1 MTMLKRR
8 KRSSRDSNLLDMV
21 PVLRDGLTTERESG
35 RVTVHVPRQSWI
47 ERQAVRFL
55 KQPAV
60 IKVSL
65 DELGS
70 AVVSRCDGAHT
81 VSDIADGLRDG
92 FGEAAEPLLPRLV
105 KFIEVMEAN
114 GWLDWLEVP
123 AGLETDV
130 QPAVKTASR

>member
-1 MTMLKRR
+1 MLKKR
-8 KRSSRDSNLLDMV
+8 KVNLKDRNLLDML
-21 PVLRDGLTTERESG
+21 PVLRDGLAAVGESG

-60 IKVSL
+60 IKVRL

-70 AVVSRCDGAHT
+70 AVVSRCDGSHT
-81 VSDIADGLRDG
+81 VSDIADGLRAE

-114 GWLDWLEVP
+114 GWLDWQDEP
-123 AGLETDV
+123 AGLDADM
-130 QPAVKTASR
+130 QPAIKTASR

>member
-1 MTMLKRR
+1 MLRR
-8 KRSSRDSNLLDMV
+8 KRSRTDRNLLDMV
-21 PVLRDGLTTERESG
+21 PVLRDGLTITGESG

-70 AVVSRCDGAHT
+70 AVVSRCDGAHA
-81 VSDIADGLRDG
+81 VSDIADRLRAE
-92 FGEAAEPLLPRLV
+92 FGDAAEPLLPRLA

-114 GWLDWLEVP
+114 GWLDWLDVP
-123 AGLETDV
+123 AGLQGDV
-130 QPAVKTASR
+130 QSSVNSASRSG